1 MIILRKNKKILE
13 MFPIGS
19 AKGAVNTRRK
29 PLFYGYIKLQR
40 KEDKVRPYKFIVK
53 KDSENE
59 NLFPPSEA
67 IKILRKQ
74 NVYLIG
80 DDPETEEM
88 LESLDIPFKKTIMC
102 RHCTFEGFI
111 TLIRR
116 DSSYLYHKEYLCRKC
131 AEEEIKRELKARA
144 FDMST
149 FPNFKRKLDQTGDLN
164 LVLNMLDP
172 RFNPVK
178 HPNLTLYDKID
189 SKDLNYPK
197 VSMDDIKIPTEL
209 KTILKTHG
217 KYLLPVQAL
226 TLKEGLLEGENLLVV
241 SATASGKT
249 LIGEIAGVPNAM
261 KGEKFIFLTPLVA
274 LANQKYRDFKKKYK
288 KIGLKVSI
296 RVGMSRIN
304 AKEELSIHD
313 EKINDADIVVGTYEG
328 LDFLL
333 RSGRADEIG
342 KIGTV
347 VVDEIHMLD
356 DEERGPRLKGLI
368 RRLQILFPNLQI
380 IGLSATI
387 KNPQEI
393 AEEFRM
399 NLVEYDR
406 RPVPLERHLIFA
418 RTDHDKEDLISKLSR
433 KEYKTVSSKGFHG
446 QTIIFTNSRR
456 KTHSI
461 ADYLEKRGVS
471 AAAYHAGLSYAKK
484 SRIEK
489 DFLKQKISAVVTTA
503 ALAAGVDFPASQVIF
518 ETLTMG
524 NKWLTPN
531 EFSQML
537 GRAGRPS
544 YHDIGKVFLIPEI
557 GLKYDDETE
566 ETHAVTLLESDVES
580 INVHYSEDS
589 LVEQILSDICSGT
602 AEDVK
607 YLEKVYKND
616 DIPMEVNGVCDL
628 LVDYGFAVA
637 DKDKIFPTHYGRAVA
652 MSFLNYQDAD
662 YIKKRINS
670 SKQPIPMDIAVG
682 LNPFENAYLSSRI
695 VQKLAQAMKTNI
707 SSRLF
712 ADSTLDILSSGEAIS
727 KLEPKFQELLI
738 NLQMEFM
745 SCRCK
750 DRPFCYCFQDE
761 MSRKILKYRNMK
773 HDPADISKKL
783 LRDYG
788 IHAYA
793 GDIFSW
799 LDSLIRTLEAI
810 RRISDAYKRVN
821 IVKECSRLIKKIEN

>member
-29 PLFYGYIKLQR
+29 PLFYGYLKLER
-40 KEDKVRPYKFIVK
+40 KGDKVRPNKFIVK
-53 KDSENE
+53 KDSDNE

-74 NVYLIG
+74 NVYLVG
-80 DDPETEEM
+80 DDEDTEEM
-88 LESLDIPFKKTIMC
+88 LNSLDIPFKKTIMC

-116 DSSYLYHKEYLCRKC
+116 DSSYLYHREYLCKKC
-131 AEEEIKRELKARA
+131 AEEEIKRELKAHN

-149 FPNFKRKLDQTGDLN
+149 FPNFKRKLEETGDLN
-164 LVLNMLDP
+164 LVLKMMDP

-189 SKDLNYPK
+189 SKGVDVPK
-197 VSMDDIKIPTEL
+197 VLIDDVEIPPEL
-209 KTILKTHG
+209 KKILKGHG
-217 KYLLPVQAL
+217 KHLLPVQAL
-226 TLKEGLLEGENLLVV
+226 ALKSGLVEGENLLVV

-249 LIGEIAGVPNAM
+249 LIGELAGIPNAM
-261 KGEKFIFLTPLVA
+261 NGKKFIFLTPLVA

-288 KIGLKVSI
+288 QLGLKVSI

-313 EKINDADIVVGTYEG
+313 DKINNADIVVGTYEG

-333 RSGRADEIG
+333 RSGRAAEIG
-342 KIGTV
+342 NIGTV

-356 DEERGPRLKGLI
+356 DDERGPRLKGLI
-368 RRLQILFPNLQI
+368 RRLQTLFPELQI

-393 AEEFRM
+393 ASEFRM
-399 NLVEYDR
+399 KLVEYDK

-418 RTDHDKEDLISKLSR
+418 RTDHEKEDLIARLSR
-433 KEYKTVSSKGFHG
+433 NEYKTVSSKGFHG

-461 ADYLEKRGVS
+461 ADYLAKRGIT

-537 GRAGRPS
+537 GRAGRPT
-544 YHDIGKVFLIPEI
+544 YHDMGRVFLIPEI

-566 ETHAVTLLESDVES
+566 ETQAVRLLESDVES
-580 INVHYSEDS
+580 IDVHYSEAS
-589 LVEQILSDICSGT
+589 VVEQVLADICSGT
-602 AEDVK
+602 ADNVHYIEGAYQK
-607 YLEKVYKND
+607 D
-616 DIPMEVNGVCDL
+616 DLPMGVDAVCDL
-628 LVDYGFAVA
+628 TVDHGFATSKN
-637 DKDKIFPTHYGRAVA
+637 DSIFPTPYGRAVSV
-652 MSFLNYQDAD
+652 SFLNYQDAD
-662 YIKKRINS
+662 YIKKRIGS
-670 SKQPIPMDIAVG
+670 SRLSPVDIAIS
-682 LNPFENAYLSSRI
+682 LNPFESAYLSSRI
-695 VQKLAQAMKTNI
+695 VQKLAQALKANV

-712 ADSTLDILSSGEAIS
+712 ADSTLDILSSGDAIS

-750 DRPFCYCFQDE
+750 DRPFCNCFQDE
-761 MSRKILKYRNMK
+761 MSRKILKYRNMGY
-773 HDPADISKKL
+773 DPADISKKL

-799 LDSLIRTLEAI
+799 LDSLIRTLEAV
-810 RRISDAYKRVN
+810 RRISEAYKRFKM
-821 IVKECSRLIKKIEN
+821 VKECTQTIKKIEN

>member
-19 AKGAVNTRRK
+19 VKGAVNTRRK
-29 PLFYGYIKLQR
+29 PLFYGYIKLER
-40 KEDKVRPYKFIVK
+40 KGDKVRPNKFIVK

-74 NVYLIG
+74 NVYLVG
-80 DDPETEEM
+80 DDEDTEEM
-88 LESLDIPFKKTIMC
+88 LDSLDIPFKKTIMC

-116 DSSYLYHKEYLCRKC
+116 DSSYLYHREYLCKKC
-131 AEEEIKRELKARA
+131 AEEEIKRELKAHN

-149 FPNFKRKLDQTGDLN
+149 FPNFKRKLEETGDLN
-164 LVLNMLDP
+164 LVLKMMDP

-189 SKDLNYPK
+189 SKGVEVPK
-197 VSMDDIKIPTEL
+197 VLIDDVKIPNQL
-209 KTILKTHG
+209 KKILKGHG
-217 KYLLPVQAL
+217 KHLLPVQAL
-226 TLKEGLLEGENLLVV
+226 ALENGLVEGENLLVV

-249 LIGEIAGVPNAM
+249 LIGELAGIPNAM
-261 KGEKFIFLTPLVA
+261 NGNKFIFLTPLVA

-288 KIGLKVSI
+288 QLGLKVSI

-313 EKINDADIVVGTYEG
+313 DKISNADIVVGTYEG

-333 RSGRADEIG
+333 RSGRAAEIG
-342 KIGTV
+342 RIGTV

-356 DEERGPRLKGLI
+356 DDERGPRLKGLI
-368 RRLQILFPNLQI
+368 RRLQALFPELQI

-393 AEEFRM
+393 ASEFRM
-399 NLVEYDR
+399 KLVEYGK

-418 RTDHDKEDLISKLSR
+418 RTDHEKEDLIARLSR
-433 KEYKTVSSKGFHG
+433 NEYKTVSSKGFHG

-461 ADYLEKRGVS
+461 ADYLVKRGIT
-471 AAAYHAGLSYAKK
+471 AAAYHAGLSYSKK

-537 GRAGRPS
+537 GRAGRPT

-566 ETHAVTLLESDVES
+566 ETQAVRLLESDVES
-580 INVHYSEDS
+580 IDVHYSEES
-589 LVEQILSDICSGT
+589 VVEQVLADICSGT
-602 AEDVK
+602 SDNVH
-607 YLEKVYKND
+607 YLEDAYKKDDLPMSVDAVSDLIVDHGFATSKND
-616 DIPMEVNGVCDL
+616 SIS
-628 LVDYGFAVA
+628 
-637 DKDKIFPTHYGRAVA
+637 PTPYGRAVSV
-652 MSFLNYQDAD
+652 SFLNYQDAD
-662 YIKKRINS
+662 YIKKRIGS
-670 SKQPIPMDIAVG
+670 SKVNPVDIAIS
-682 LNPFENAYLSSRI
+682 LNPFESAYLSSRI
-695 VQKLAQAMKTNI
+695 VQKIAQALKAHV

-712 ADSTLDILSSGEAIS
+712 ADSTLDILSSGDAIS

-750 DRPFCYCFQDE
+750 DRPFCNCFQDE
-761 MSRKILKYRNMK
+761 MSRKILKYRNMGY
-773 HDPADISKKL
+773 DPADISKKL

-799 LDSLIRTLEAI
+799 LDSLIRTLEAV
-810 RRISDAYKRVN
+810 RRISEAYKRFKL
-821 IVKECSRLIKKIEN
+821 VKECTQIIKKIEN

>member
-1 MIILRKNKKILE
+1 MY
-13 MFPIGS
+13 PIGS

-29 PLFYGYIKLQR
+29 PLFYGYLKLQR
-40 KEDKVRPYKFIVK
+40 KGDKVRPNKFIVK
-53 KDSENE
+53 KDPENE

-74 NVYLIG
+74 NVYLVG
-80 DDPETEEM
+80 NDEDTEEM
-88 LESLDIPFKKTIMC
+88 LNSLDIPFKKTIMC

-116 DSSYLYHKEYLCRKC
+116 DSSYLYHREYLCKKC
-131 AEEEIKRELKARA
+131 AEEEIKRELKAHN

-149 FPNFKRKLDQTGDLN
+149 FPNFKRKLEETGDLN
-164 LVLNMLDP
+164 LVLKMMDP

-189 SKDLNYPK
+189 SKGAEVPK
-197 VSMDDIKIPTEL
+197 VLIDDVKIPSEL
-209 KTILKTHG
+209 KKILKGHG
-217 KYLLPVQAL
+217 KHLLPVQAL
-226 TLKEGLLEGENLLVV
+226 ALKNGLVDGENLLVV

-249 LIGEIAGVPNAM
+249 LIGELAGIPNAM
-261 KGEKFIFLTPLVA
+261 KGNKFIFLTPLVA

-288 KIGLKVSI
+288 QLGLKVSI

-313 EKINDADIVVGTYEG
+313 EKINNADIVVGTYEG

-333 RSGRADEIG
+333 RSGRAAEIG
-342 KIGTV
+342 RIGTV

-356 DEERGPRLKGLI
+356 DDERGPRLKGLI
-368 RRLQILFPNLQI
+368 RRLQALFPELQI

-393 AEEFRM
+393 ASEFRM
-399 NLVEYDR
+399 KLVEYDK

-418 RTDHDKEDLISKLSR
+418 RTDHEKEDLIARLSR
-433 KEYKTVSSKGFHG
+433 NEYKTISSKGFHG
-446 QTIIFTNSRR
+446 QTIVFTNSRR

-461 ADYLEKRGVS
+461 ADYLAKRGIN

-537 GRAGRPS
+537 GRAGRPT
-544 YHDIGKVFLIPEI
+544 YHDIGRVFLIPEI

-566 ETHAVTLLESDVES
+566 ETQAVRLLESDVES
-580 INVHYSEDS
+580 IDVHYSGES
-589 LVEQILSDICSGT
+589 VVEQVLADICSGT
-602 AEDVK
+602 TENIHYIEDAYV
-607 YLEKVYKND
+607 ND
-616 DIPMEVNGVCDL
+616 DLPIGVEAVCDL
-628 LVDYGFAVA
+628 IVDHGFATSKN
-637 DKDKIFPTHYGRAVA
+637 DSIFPTPYGRAVSV
-652 MSFLNYQDAD
+652 SFLNYQDAD
-662 YIKKRINS
+662 YIKKRIGS
-670 SKQPIPMDIAVG
+670 SKVGPVDIAIS
-682 LNPFENAYLSSRI
+682 LDPFESAYLSSRI
-695 VQKLAQAMKTNI
+695 VQKLAQALKANV

-712 ADSTLDILSSGEAIS
+712 ADSTLDILSSGDAIS

-750 DRPFCYCFQDE
+750 DRPFCNCFQDE
-761 MSRKILKYRNMK
+761 MSRKILKYRNMGY
-773 HDPADISKKL
+773 DPADISKKL

-799 LDSLIRTLEAI
+799 LDSLIRTLEAV
-810 RRISDAYKRVN
+810 RRIADAYKRFKL
-821 IVKECSRLIKKIEN
+821 VKECTQIIKKIEN

>member
-13 MFPIGS
+13 MYPIGS

-29 PLFYGYIKLQR
+29 PLFYGYLKLQR
-40 KEDKVRPYKFIVK
+40 KGDKVRPNKFIVK
-53 KDSENE
+53 KDPENE

-74 NVYLIG
+74 NVYLVG
-80 DDPETEEM
+80 NDEDTEEM
-88 LESLDIPFKKTIMC
+88 LNSLDIPFKKTIMC

-116 DSSYLYHKEYLCRKC
+116 DSSYLYHREYLCKKC
-131 AEEEIKRELKARA
+131 AEEEIKRELKAHN

-149 FPNFKRKLDQTGDLN
+149 FPNFKRKLEETGDLN
-164 LVLNMLDP
+164 LVLKMMDP

-189 SKDLNYPK
+189 SKGAEVPK
-197 VSMDDIKIPTEL
+197 VLIDDVKIPSEL
-209 KTILKTHG
+209 KKILKGHG
-217 KYLLPVQAL
+217 KHLLPVQAL
-226 TLKEGLLEGENLLVV
+226 ALKNGLVDGENLLVV

-249 LIGEIAGVPNAM
+249 LIGELAGIPNAM
-261 KGEKFIFLTPLVA
+261 KGNKFIFLTPLVA

-288 KIGLKVSI
+288 QLGLKVSI

-313 EKINDADIVVGTYEG
+313 EKINNADIVVGTYEG

-333 RSGRADEIG
+333 RSGRAAEIG
-342 KIGTV
+342 RIGTV

-356 DEERGPRLKGLI
+356 DDERGPRLKGLI
-368 RRLQILFPNLQI
+368 RRLQALFPELQI

-393 AEEFRM
+393 ASEFRM
-399 NLVEYDR
+399 KLVEYDK

-418 RTDHDKEDLISKLSR
+418 RTDHEKEDLIARLSR
-433 KEYKTVSSKGFHG
+433 NEYKTISSKGFHG
-446 QTIIFTNSRR
+446 QTIVFTNSRR

-461 ADYLEKRGVS
+461 ADYLAKRGIN

-537 GRAGRPS
+537 GRAGRPT
-544 YHDIGKVFLIPEI
+544 YHDIGRVFLIPEI

-566 ETHAVTLLESDVES
+566 ETQAVRLLESDVES
-580 INVHYSEDS
+580 IDVHYSGES
-589 LVEQILSDICSGT
+589 VVEQVLADICSGT
-602 AEDVK
+602 TENIHYIEDAYV
-607 YLEKVYKND
+607 ND
-616 DIPMEVNGVCDL
+616 DLPIGVEAVCDL
-628 LVDYGFAVA
+628 IVDHGFATSKN
-637 DKDKIFPTHYGRAVA
+637 DSIFPTPYGRAVSV
-652 MSFLNYQDAD
+652 SFLNYQDAD
-662 YIKKRINS
+662 YIKKRIGS
-670 SKQPIPMDIAVG
+670 SKVGPVDIAIS
-682 LNPFENAYLSSRI
+682 LDPFESAYLSSRI
-695 VQKLAQAMKTNI
+695 VQKLAQALKANV

-712 ADSTLDILSSGEAIS
+712 ADSTLDILSSGDAIS

-750 DRPFCYCFQDE
+750 DRPFCNCFQDE
-761 MSRKILKYRNMK
+761 MSRKILKYRNMGY
-773 HDPADISKKL
+773 DPADISKKL

-799 LDSLIRTLEAI
+799 LDSLIRTLEAV
-810 RRISDAYKRVN
+810 RRIADAYKRFKL
-821 IVKECSRLIKKIEN
+821 VKECTQIIKKIEN